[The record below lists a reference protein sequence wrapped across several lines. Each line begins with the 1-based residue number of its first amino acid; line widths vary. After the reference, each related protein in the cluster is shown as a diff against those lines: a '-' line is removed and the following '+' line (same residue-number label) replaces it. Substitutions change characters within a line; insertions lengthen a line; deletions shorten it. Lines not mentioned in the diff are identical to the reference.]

1 MQQKRLFQ
9 GQKVMFV
16 VRKSVGWCKDYD
28 IKFEDEGKSN
38 WKRYF
43 NLSEDTELQFRTI
56 LMYWRIML
64 HEGYGF
70 Y

>member
-1 MQQKRLFQ
+1 
-9 GQKVMFV
+9 MFV

-43 NLSEDTELQFRTI
+43 NLSEDTELQFGTI
-56 LMYWRIML
+56 LMHWRIVL

>member
-1 MQQKRLFQ
+1 
-9 GQKVMFV
+9 MFV
-16 VRKSVGWCKDYD
+16 VRKSACWCRDYA

-43 NLSEDTELQFRTI
+43 NLSGDTELQFRTI
-56 LMYWRIML
+56 LMYWRIVL
-64 HEGYGF
+64 HEGYEF